1 MKTVALSVVTDD
13 TETIDR
19 PDNEPTPDTDTDT
32 DTDSGGVVQENT
44 DAVEHAD
51 PMVAPPEVE
60 AKFMDPN
67 ELIID
72 ENVRQSFDLDDY
84 PEQEASIRERGVRAP
99 ALAERGLDG
108 KVRVYDGQLRVLLA
122 RRIGLESVPVWI
134 TPADPDRSENE
145 NRIERTLDQII
156 LADRRIPLP
165 EVDRARGI
173 ALMFELGATPTRVAR
188 GLQGKRTEIARAGAI
203 GASPTA
209 TRLLDERQFDLD
221 QLAVIADYE
230 SRGDTDAVTRLEK
243 AASWNF
249 AHTHRLIERQ
259 RTTAKDRLEVGL
271 AYAVY
276 GFGILTQEPEP
287 GSGYVAMESLVT
299 QAGEPVSVDDL
310 YAAPD
315 RWLVWLAVERG
326 ALLLDTETGARVE
339 PAEVDWDTRG
349 NPDAQPDEGLR
360 HADTVTRADDW
371 TPTYYLPENALPDSA
386 FTLAPEP
393 APAPEAAPA
402 PGAQADPQAQAAAL
416 LEREQAR
423 LARRRV
429 RVLNEHGEV
438 ANPRRREFLPRL
450 FTGATLPQGTAH
462 FVAVA
467 LAHRLPHDERAMVAE
482 LLGLDDADVETL
494 LAAIESA
501 TANRAWKIVLA
512 MQVAHAE
519 LPLGKSLWRDA
530 SADAAR
536 YLRFLADAAA
546 ELGRRTGQADYA
558 LSEVEQAAAGLLD
571 YEAIDITT

>member
-1 MKTVALSVVTDD
+1 MQTVALSVVADD

-19 PDNEPTPDTDTDT
+19 PDNEPSTDTA
-32 DTDSGGVVQENT
+32 GVEQENT
-44 DAVEHAD
+44 DAVAD
-51 PMVAPPEVE
+51 VVPMLAPPEAE
-60 AKFMDPN
+60 ARFMDPN
-67 ELIID
+67 ELVID
-72 ENVRQSFDLDDY
+72 ENVRRSFDLDDY

-99 ALAERGLDG
+99 ALAERGPDG
-108 KVRVYDGQLRVLLA
+108 QVHVYDGQLRVLLA

-134 TPADPDRSENE
+134 TPVDPDRSENE
-145 NRIERTLDQII
+145 HRIERTLDQII

-173 ALMFELGATPTRVAR
+173 ALMFELGASPTRVAR
-188 GLQGKRTEIARAGAI
+188 GLQGKRTEIAKAGAI

-243 AASWNF
+243 AASYNF
-249 AHTHRLIERQ
+249 GHTHRLIERQ

-276 GFGILTQEPEP
+276 GFGVLTQEPEP

-299 QAGEPVSVDDL
+299 EAGEPVSVDDL

-315 RWLVWLAVERG
+315 RWVVWLAVERG
-326 ALLLDTETGARVE
+326 ALLVDAETGARVE
-339 PAEVDWDTRG
+339 MREVDWDTRG
-349 NPDAQPDEGLR
+349 YPDAQPGEGLR
-360 HADTVTRADDW
+360 HVDTVTRADDW
-371 TPTYYLPENALPDSA
+371 TPTYYLPEKALPDSG
-386 FTLAPEP
+386 FTLAPDP
-393 APAPEAAPA
+393 APAPEAP
-402 PGAQADPQAQAAAL
+402 ADPQALAAAL

-429 RVLNEHGEV
+429 RVLNEHGET

-450 FTGATLPQGTAH
+450 LTGATLPQGTAH

-467 LAHRLPHDERAMVAE
+467 LAHRLAYDERAMVAQ
-482 LLGLDDADVETL
+482 LLGLDTGLDPL
-494 LAAIESA
+494 LAAIEAA
-501 TANRAWKIVLA
+501 TPNRAWKIVLA
-512 MQVAHAE
+512 MQIAHAE

-530 SADAAR
+530 NAEASR

-546 ELGRRTGQADYA
+546 ELGQRTGRVDYA